1 MIIHLYME
9 KNKHDIE
16 ELNMFMFLWAFLNIY
31 PDLHS
36 PKEICFILLEL
47 FLKKFFNVYFLRE
60 TERERQSKSGGGTE
74 REGDTESKAVSRLWA
89 VSTEPHVEF

>member
-1 MIIHLYME
+1 MI
-9 KNKHDIE
+9 KRDIE

-47 FLKKFFNVYFLRE
+47 LFKKFLMFIFW
-60 TERERQSKSGGGTE
+60 ERQSKSGGGAE
-74 REGDTESKAVSRLWA
+74 RGGDT
-89 VSTEPHVEF
+89 